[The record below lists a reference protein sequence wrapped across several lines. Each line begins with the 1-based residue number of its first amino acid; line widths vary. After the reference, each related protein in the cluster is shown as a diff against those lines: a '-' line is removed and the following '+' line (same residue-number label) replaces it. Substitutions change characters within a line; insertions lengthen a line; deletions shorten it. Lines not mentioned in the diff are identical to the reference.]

1 MTDLKLTLPD
11 SLPVRDQADVIVLG
25 GGPGGLGAAIAAAR
39 HGADVLLVEHY
50 GFLGGMATAGEVN
63 PFMPNHLEKES
74 LDTGIFEEWL
84 ARMGI
89 YGGQRGESRTFD
101 PQAARLAAEDLCKEA
116 GVRLLYHH
124 RLAHVEYSDNRIH
137 GIVLHSKSGLSAATA
152 KQYIDST
159 GDADLAAMSGC
170 DFRIGNDAGDPHV
183 QPMTLCFKL
192 LLDERDIPAGED
204 PGHVLRQVNPQ
215 IQDAYHR
222 AQENGETSNPR
233 ENVLMFRGV
242 EDRVIHFNSTR
253 VIHKLSIDG
262 QALSEAE
269 IEGRKQLRELVN
281 ILRAE
286 VPLFKHSKLY
296 SIAPQIGIRES
307 RRIVGRYTVTLDD
320 YRRGRTYEDGIAR
333 VTYPVDIHNPNG
345 TGTHFI
351 ELPKGAWYEI
361 PYRSLIPVKINN
373 MLVACRAVSAD
384 HGTHSSLR
392 VMPPVCSI
400 GQAAGTAAA
409 FGIREKTDVAD
420 IDGSRIRE
428 QLIKDGRNLVTDA
441 PELTCP
447 DINTPERE
455 KMEFSRG
462 SKEKLRPL
470 TA

>member
-1 MTDLKLTLPD
+1 MDQLNV
-11 SLPVRDQADVIVLG
+11 SLPTQLPIRDEADVIVLG

-84 ARMGI
+84 ERMGT
-89 YGGQRGESRTFD
+89 YGGQRGSSRTFD

-124 RLAHVEYSDNRIH
+124 RLAHAETDGNKIT
-137 GIVLHSKSGLSAATA
+137 GIVLHSKSGLSAARA

-159 GDADLAAMSGC
+159 GDADLAAMTGC
-170 DFRIGNDAGDPHV
+170 EVKIGNDSGDPHV

-192 LLDERDIPAGED
+192 ILDPEQIPEGKD
-204 PGHVLRQVNPQ
+204 PGQVVREIDPQ
-215 IQDAYHR
+215 IQEAYHR
-222 AQENGETSNPR
+222 AQDAGLTSNPR

-242 EDRVIHFNSTR
+242 EDNVFHFNSTR
-253 VIHKLSIDG
+253 IIHKLSVDG

-269 IEGRKQLRELVN
+269 IEGRKQLRELVG
-281 ILRAE
+281 ILQNE
-286 VPLFKHSKLY
+286 IPLFKNSKIY

-320 YRRGRTYEDGIAR
+320 YRRGRTFSDGIAR

-351 ELPKGAWYEI
+351 QLPKGAWYEI
-361 PYRSLIPVKINN
+361 PYRALLPVKIDN
-373 MLVACRAVSAD
+373 LAVACRAISAD
-384 HGTHSSLR
+384 HGTHSSMR

-409 FGIREKTDVAD
+409 FAIRDQKNICEIK
-420 IDGSRIRE
+420 GEEIRT
-428 QLIKDGRNLVTDA
+428 QLIKDGRNLITDA
-441 PELTCP
+441 PDMTCP
-447 DINTPERE
+447 DIDSPERAN
-455 KMEFSRG
+455 MEYTKGARDRV
-462 SKEKLRPL
+462 KPL

>member
-1 MTDLKLTLPD
+1 MSELSL
-11 SLPVRDQADVIVLG
+11 SLPQSLPIRDEADVIVLG
-25 GGPGGLGAAIAAAR
+25 GGPGGLGSAIAAAR

-84 ARMGI
+84 ERMGT
-89 YGGQRGESRTFD
+89 YGGQRGSSRTFD

-124 RLAHVEYSDNRIH
+124 RLAHSEYSDNRIN
-137 GIVLHSKSGLSAATA
+137 GIVLHSKSGLSAAQA

-170 DFRIGNDAGDPHV
+170 EFNFGNDAGDPHV

-192 LLDERDIPAGED
+192 LLDENDISEGKD
-204 PGHVLRQVNPQ
+204 PGNYLREINDQ

-222 AQENGETSNPR
+222 AQDEGRTSNPR

-242 EDRVIHFNSTR
+242 EDKVVHFNSTR
-253 VIHKLSIDG
+253 IIHKSSVNG
-262 QALSEAE
+262 EELSEAE
-269 IEGRKQLRELVN
+269 IEGRKQLRELIE

-286 VPLFKHSKLY
+286 VPLFKNSKLY

-345 TGTHFI
+345 TGTYFI
-351 ELPKGAWYEI
+351 KLPQGAWYEI
-361 PYRSLIPVKINN
+361 PYRSLIPTNINN

-409 FGIREKTDVAD
+409 FAVRDNKDVSD
-420 IDGSRIRE
+420 IDGSVIRD

-441 PELTCP
+441 PEMTCP
-447 DINTPERE
+447 NLDDPERAG
-455 KMEFSRG
+455 MEYNHGADR
-462 SKEKLRPL
+462 KPKVL

>member
-1 MTDLKLTLPD
+1 MDQLTVNLPAQY
-11 SLPVRDQADVIVLG
+11 PVRDEAEVIVLG

-50 GFLGGMATAGEVN
+50 GFLGGMATIGEVN
-63 PFMPNHLEKES
+63 PFMPNHLDKES

-84 ARMGI
+84 DRIGS
-89 YGGQRGESRTFD
+89 YGGQRGNSRVFD
-101 PQAARLAAEDLCKEA
+101 PQCARLAAEDLCKEA

-124 RLAHVEYSDNRIH
+124 RLAHAETEGSLIN
-137 GIVLHSKSGLSAATA
+137 GILLHSKSGLTGARA
-152 KQYIDST
+152 QHYIDST

-170 DFRIGNDAGDPHV
+170 AVRIGNDDGDPHV

-192 LLDERDIPAGED
+192 AIDRQQIPADKECWQLMNEHRED
-204 PGHVLRQVNPQ
+204 
-215 IQDAYHR
+215 IQAAYHR
-222 AQENGETSNPR
+222 AQEEGRTSNPR

-242 EDRVIHFNSTR
+242 EDNIIHFNSTR
-253 VIHKLSIDG
+253 IIHKLSVNG
-262 QALSEAE
+262 QELSEAE
-269 IEGRKQLRELVN
+269 IEGRKQLRELVA
-281 ILRAE
+281 ILKNE
-286 VPLFKHSKLY
+286 IPMFKNCKLH

-320 YRRGRTYEDGIAR
+320 YRRGRTFRDGIAR

-351 ELPKGAWYEI
+351 KLPQGAWYEI
-361 PYRSLIPVKINN
+361 PYRSLLPENIDNL
-373 MLVACRAVSAD
+373 LVACRAISAD

-409 FGIREKTDVAD
+409 FAMR
-420 IDGSRIRE
+420 DGKMLSEVDGEAVRA

-441 PELTCP
+441 PDMTCP
-447 DINTPERE
+447 DIDSPERAE
-455 KMEFSRG
+455 MEFSKG
-462 SKEKLRPL
+462 VNDKVKPL